1 MNSSA
6 VYLSLSISA
15 HIGGVTKAAEATG
28 MAASEVLSSAR
39 ELDSQSGLLQQ
50 AVDGFMA
57 KVRTA

>member
-1 MNSSA
+1 
-6 VYLSLSISA
+6 
-15 HIGGVTKAAEATG
+15 